1 MTELIN
7 CEPPRLKVMYIPTD
21 DNPSD
26 LGSKNGKDKLHTK
39 HTNNIYNGTLLPEA
53 LKGVND
59 ESIEEDVA
67 PTNAFI
73 PVSTS
78 KRARKSKH
86 AWKSKTGRVKFSI

>member
-1 MTELIN
+1 M
-7 CEPPRLKVMYIPTD
+7 
-21 DNPSD
+21 
-26 LGSKNGKDKLHTK
+26 
-39 HTNNIYNGTLLPEA
+39 PEG